1 LSSDGDSP
9 APGNGAAG
17 GTEAIAPRGLFV
29 EHPALI
35 VTLGYLLVS
44 LLGLSYQWVLF
55 RHFDV
60 NFFLYAE
67 VTDFLMGAFREPITF
82 GLSLSALAVGWL
94 AHLYARWERRW
105 WQRREARN
113 WFTRAYLRLTTA
125 GFNRYVPA
133 LFFVLYSVMFI
144 RLYADDRAAAF
155 KEGEGQ
161 AVILEVTEGEERRP
175 PQDAVALMMGAS
187 ARFVFLYRPDAAI
200 VEILPHENIA
210 RIVVGAGGGAAAPAR
225 PAQPEPARTATP

>member
-1 LSSDGDSP
+1 MSSDADSP
-9 APGNGAAG
+9 APGNRPG
-17 GTEAIAPRGLFV
+17 GPNAVAPRGLFA

-35 VTLGYLLVS
+35 VTLVYLLVS
-44 LLGLSYQWVLF
+44 LLGLSYQWALF

-94 AHLYARWERRW
+94 AHLYARWERGW
-105 WQRREARN
+105 WSRHQPKN
-113 WFTRAYLRLTTA
+113 WLTRGYVRLTSA
-125 GFNRYVPA
+125 GFNRYAAVI
-133 LFFVLYSVMFI
+133 FFLLYSVMFI
-144 RLYADDRAAAF
+144 RLYADERAAAF

-161 AVILEVTEGEERRP
+161 AVLLEATEGQERRP
-175 PQDAVALMMGAS
+175 AQDAAALMMGAS

-200 VEILPHENIA
+200 VEVIPHENIA
-210 RIVVGAGGGAAAPAR
+210 RIVVGDDGPGAKPAAPAR
-225 PAQPEPARTATP
+225 PATP